1 MNFSV
6 YVLPVLAGYLFL
18 VGCYYFRF
26 STLRASGYHVF
37 LKSGLFGFLFF
48 VTSFLLVGYTF
59 PQSSSIQPYIAK
71 VFGTSTQSKLVAS
84 CFISIPISGLVLV
97 LVNTVYKE
105 KKALL
110 STAYRIGA
118 FTEVLFQESMRKGE
132 LIEVTTNNKKVYVGF
147 ILSCSPDLTGA
158 YSEIFLLPIM
168 SGYRK
173 EKTLK
178 VVFTTKYVPIYLQFF
193 RSELGVEITADHESE
208 GLVQLLLS
216 LSQTTNNKF
225 RLAIPIREIVSARVF
240 EYDVYEQFQYQ
251 GLQETN

>member
-18 VGCYYFRF
+18 IRCYYFRF

-37 LKSGLFGFLFF
+37 LKSGLFGFVFF
-48 VTSFLLVGYTF
+48 VTSFLLVDYTF
-59 PQSSSIQPYIAK
+59 PEFPSIQPYIAK
-71 VFGTSTQSKLVAS
+71 VFGKSTQSKLVAS
-84 CFISIPISGLVLV
+84 CFISIPISGFILI
-97 LVNTVYKE
+97 LVNTGYKE

-118 FTEVLFQESMRKGE
+118 FTDVLFQESMRKGE

-158 YSEIFLLPIM
+158 YSEVFLLPIM

-173 EKTLK
+173 EKTMK
-178 VVFTTKYVPIYLQFF
+178 VMFTTKYVPIYLQYF
-193 RSELGVEITADHESE
+193 RSELGVEISADHESE
-208 GLVQLLLS
+208 ELVKLLLL

-225 RLAIPIREIVSARVF
+225 RLAIPIRETVSARVF
-240 EYDVYEQFQYQ
+240 EYDVYKQFQHQ
-251 GLQETN
+251 GPQ